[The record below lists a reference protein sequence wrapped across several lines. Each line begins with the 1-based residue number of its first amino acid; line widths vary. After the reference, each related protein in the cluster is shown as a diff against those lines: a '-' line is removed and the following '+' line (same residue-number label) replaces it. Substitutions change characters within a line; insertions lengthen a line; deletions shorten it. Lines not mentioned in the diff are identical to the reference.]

1 MRVLVLVKAS
11 KDCES
16 GVKQDA
22 KHLAEM
28 AKYNRDLIKAGVL
41 LSVDALQPSSQGARV
56 RFTGGNQAVVDG
68 PFVESKEL
76 VGGYWLWQVKSL
88 REAIEWIRRAP
99 FRDAEIEIRP
109 IRPAEE
115 AFGPDHPVTESHRLH
130 AAEV

>member
-1 MRVLVLVKAS
+1 VRVMVLVKAS

-16 GVKQDA
+16 GAEKDA
-22 KHLAEM
+22 AALAEM
-28 AKYNRDLIKAGVL
+28 ARYNAELMKAGVL
-41 LSVDALQPSSQGARV
+41 IAVDALQPSSQGARV
-56 RFTGGNQAVVDG
+56 RFTGGKQSIVDG

-88 REAIEWIRRAP
+88 REAIEWIQRAP
-99 FRDAEIEIRP
+99 FRDAEVEIRP

-115 AFGPDHPVTESHRLH
+115 AFGPDHPVTKSRPRR